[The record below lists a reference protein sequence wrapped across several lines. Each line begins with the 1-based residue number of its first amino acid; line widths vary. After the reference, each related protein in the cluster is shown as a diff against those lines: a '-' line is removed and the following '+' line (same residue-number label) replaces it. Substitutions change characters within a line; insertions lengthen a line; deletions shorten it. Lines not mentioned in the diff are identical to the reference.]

1 MINEPGH
8 PTGRRKIPKEIS
20 MLKTISAALL
30 AISVLAAPAMA
41 AGIAKD
47 SVKTTPVSKT
57 VQAPVINAVKAKPS
71 VLNANAK
78 MGRHHHRFHR
88 HHRFHKRFHK
98 HMGHKYPGHKHSHKH
113 MGANK
118 PHQFSKV
125 TVKHV
130 KTAIKRG

>member
-1 MINEPGH
+1 
-8 PTGRRKIPKEIS
+8 

-30 AISVLAAPAMA
+30 AISVVAAPAMA
-41 AGIAKD
+41 AGIAK
-47 SVKTTPVSKT
+47 TTPVSKT
-57 VQAPVINAVKAKPS
+57 TAAALAAKTARAPAISALKAKPN
-71 VLNANAK
+71 VMNANAR

-88 HHRFHKRFHK
+88 HEHV
-98 HMGHKYPGHKHSHKH
+98 
-113 MGANK
+113 GANK

>member
-1 MINEPGH
+1 MF
-8 PTGRRKIPKEIS
+8 
-20 MLKTISAALL
+20 KTISAALL
-30 AISVLAAPAMA
+30 AVSVLAAPAMA

-47 SVKTTPVSKT
+47 TVKTAPVSKT
-57 VQAPVINAVKAKPS
+57 TPAPVAKTAQAPVVNAVKVKPS

-78 MGRHHHRFHR
+78 MGRHHHRFH
-88 HHRFHKRFHK
+88 K
-98 HMGHKYPGHKHSHKH
+98 HMSHRHMSHKH
-113 MGANK
+113 FANK

>member
-1 MINEPGH
+1 
-8 PTGRRKIPKEIS
+8 

-47 SVKTTPVSKT
+47 TVKTTPVSKT
-57 VQAPVINAVKAKPS
+57 TSAPVAKTAEAPSIKAVKARPS
-71 VLNANAK
+71 VLNANAR

-88 HHRFHKRFHK
+88 HHRFHKHI
-98 HMGHKYPGHKHSHKH
+98 
-113 MGANK
+113 GANK
-118 PHQFSKV
+118 SHHYAKV

>member
-1 MINEPGH
+1 
-8 PTGRRKIPKEIS
+8 

-30 AISVLAAPAMA
+30 AISVIAAPAMA
-41 AGIAKD
+41 AGI
-47 SVKTTPVSKT
+47 SKTTPVSKT
-57 VQAPVINAVKAKPS
+57 TAAAPVAKTAQAPAINAVKAKPNLMNS
-71 VLNANAK
+71 NAR

-98 HMGHKYPGHKHSHKH
+98 PLHRHFHKHV
-113 MGANK
+113 GANK

>member
-1 MINEPGH
+1 
-8 PTGRRKIPKEIS
+8 

-30 AISVLAAPAMA
+30 AISVLAVPAMA

-47 SVKTTPVSKT
+47 TVKDTVAPVSKT
-57 VQAPVINAVKAKPS
+57 TSAPVAKTAQAPMINAVQAKPG
-71 VLNANAK
+71 VLNANAR

-88 HHRFHKRFHK
+88 HHRFHF
-98 HMGHKYPGHKHSHKH
+98 HKH

-118 PHQFSKV
+118 PNHFAKV

>member
-1 MINEPGH
+1 
-8 PTGRRKIPKEIS
+8 

-30 AISVLAAPAMA
+30 AISVMAAPAMA
-41 AGIAKD
+41 AGIAKTTPG
-47 SVKTTPVSKT
+47 SKTTAAAPVAKT
-57 VQAPVINAVKAKPS
+57 AQAPAINAVKAKPNVMNS
-71 VLNANAK
+71 NAR

-88 HHRFHKRFHK
+88 HHRFHTRFHK
-98 HMGHKYPGHKHSHKH
+98 PFHRHFHKHV
-113 MGANK
+113 GANK

>member
-1 MINEPGH
+1 
-8 PTGRRKIPKEIS
+8 

-41 AGIAKD
+41 AGVAKD
-47 SVKTTPVSKT
+47 TVNNKPAPVAKTA
-57 VQAPVINAVKAKPS
+57 QAPVINAVKVKPS
-71 VLNANAK
+71 VLNANAE
-78 MGRHHHRFHR
+78 MGRHHHR
-88 HHRFHKRFHK
+88 HHHFHK
-98 HMGHKYPGHKHSHKH
+98 HMGHKDLGHKDLGHKHI
-113 MGANK
+113 GANK

>member
-1 MINEPGH
+1 MW
-8 PTGRRKIPKEIS
+8 
-20 MLKTISAALL
+20 KTISAALL
-30 AISVLAAPAMA
+30 AISVIAAPAMA
-41 AGIAKD
+41 AGIAK
-47 SVKTTPVSKT
+47 TTPVSKT
-57 VQAPVINAVKAKPS
+57 TAAAPAAKTAQAPSINAVKAKPN
-71 VLNANAK
+71 VMNANAK

-98 HMGHKYPGHKHSHKH
+98 PLHRHFHKHV
-113 MGANK
+113 GANK